1 MFNYGGR
8 ALNGLGGA
16 LLTESNQTPNTI
28 IQELRSE
35 TMGINFHCQKGNNP
49 DHQLRSLIITKWER
63 RWRFINNQEVGLE
76 AAILERVRN
85 SSLVKWFCADN
96 VAGLKRTAEAVAA
109 TRMAGAFYWLLVCC
123 WVGERPA

>member
-1 MFNYGGR
+1 
-8 ALNGLGGA
+8 
-16 LLTESNQTPNTI
+16 
-28 IQELRSE
+28 
-35 TMGINFHCQKGNNP
+35 MGINFHCQKGNNP

-63 RWRFINNQEVGLE
+63 RWRFTNNQEVGLE

-109 TRMAGAFYWLLVCC
+109 TRMAGTFYWLLVCC
-123 WVGERPA
+123 WVGERPARGEAWR

>member
-8 ALNGLGGA
+8 ALNGLGGV
-16 LLTESNQTPNTI
+16 LLTEFNQTPNTI

-35 TMGINFHCQKGNNP
+35 TMGINFHRQKGNNP

-76 AAILERVRN
+76 AAIP
-85 SSLVKWFCADN
+85 
-96 VAGLKRTAEAVAA
+96 LKSA
-109 TRMAGAFYWLLVCC
+109 
-123 WVGERPA
+123 

>member
-1 MFNYGGR
+1 MSVNYGGR

-63 RWRFINNQEVGLE
+63 RWRFINNQDVGLE
-76 AAILERVRN
+76 AATH
-85 SSLVKWFCADN
+85 
-96 VAGLKRTAEAVAA
+96 LKSA
-109 TRMAGAFYWLLVCC
+109 
-123 WVGERPA
+123 